1 MENYNK
7 AIMDYLSTYP
17 DIKTF
22 PFFNFS
28 TESIGNTSIATNYG
42 TTWVKRYQRDHG
54 VKAYDFA
61 IIYMGKQDSGTSDI
75 NAEEMFNAE
84 KFMLWIE
91 EQNKK
96 KNFPVFDGAR
106 VLRIENLQNQPNFAG
121 VSEAGNVAKYMM
133 QIRVLYYI

>member
-7 AIMDYLSTYP
+7 AIMDYLATYP

-22 PFFNFS
+22 PFFNSS

-42 TTWVKRYQRDHG
+42 STWVDRHLRGHG

-61 IIYMGKQDSGTSDI
+61 IIYMGQQDSGTSDI
-75 NAEEMFNAE
+75 NANEMFNAE
-84 KFMLWIE
+84 KFMQWVE
-91 EQNKK
+91 EQNEN
-96 KNFPVFDGAR
+96 KNFPVFDGAK
-106 VLRIENLQNQPNFAG
+106 VLSIENLQNQPNFAG